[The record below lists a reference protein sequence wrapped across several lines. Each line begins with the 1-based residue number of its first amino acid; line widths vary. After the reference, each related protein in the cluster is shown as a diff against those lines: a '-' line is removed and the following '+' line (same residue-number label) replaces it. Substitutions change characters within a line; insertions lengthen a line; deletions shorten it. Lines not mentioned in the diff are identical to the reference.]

1 MLDDFR
7 EQADVAPFEDDEEE
21 IPSYDYLQEEQTHF
35 LGMTPFQRFVVAVL
49 LLFATCILSTFCL
62 LVTERVILPLI

>member
-7 EQADVAPFEDDEEE
+7 EQADVDPFEDEEE
-21 IPSYDYLQEEQTHF
+21 TPTYDYLEEEQTHF
-35 LGMTPFQRFVVAVL
+35 LGMTPFQRFVVAVM

-62 LVTERVILPLI
+62 LVTEKVILPLI